1 MIITLLGPPGAGKG
15 TQGKLLARALGLPH
29 LSTGDML
36 RDIVASGSDLGA
48 RIAAVIDKGHFISD
62 EMARDMVAARI
73 DEPDCARGVI
83 LDGFPR
89 TLPQVAL
96 LDEILAERGRELSAA
111 LLLEVPQED
120 LIARISARGDGR
132 ADDHPEI
139 IAERLAVFREKTQ
152 SVIDAYRASGALQA
166 VPGAQA
172 PEQVLKASLERLGVR
187 QSAS

>member
-15 TQGKLLARALGLPH
+15 TQGKLLSQALGLPH

-73 DEPDCARGVI
+73 SEPDCARGVI

-96 LDEILAERGRELSAA
+96 LDEILIERGTNLAAA
-111 LLLEVPQED
+111 LLLEVPQEA
-120 LIARISARGDGR
+120 LIARITGRGDGR
-132 ADDHPEI
+132 ADDRPEI
-139 IAERLAVFREKTQ
+139 IAERLTVFREKTQ
-152 SVIDAYRASGALQA
+152 PAIEAYRASGTLKM
-166 VPGAQA
+166 VSGAQA
-172 PEQVLKASLERLGVR
+172 PEDVLKASLEILGMP
-187 QSAS
+187 QGAL